1 MLNTTIYKDN
11 DFIINRVKNY
21 HAVLLVTK
29 RCEMTLFDDNG
40 SICIPSHTIAL
51 LEKGMLFNLKLIING
66 EGGSYDTFLIEDKII
81 AIVLK
86 VFETT
91 CATDKR
97 TFPVLTRKIE
107 NRVFVIDTC
116 ELEDSY
122 FYKIIESKEDETL
135 LVFKL
140 AYLLSKMSNREDLL
154 FSLSV
159 SASRSFSDKVR
170 EIVENKLE
178 KKWKISDIAEAFHC
192 SEITVRKKLEKEMMT
207 FNQIMLDIRMN
218 HASKLILSTDCNV
231 NSVSSAIG
239 IASTSYFIKLFKC
252 YYGVTPKQYYLTLKR

>member
-40 SICIPSHTIAL
+40 SIRIPSHTIAL
-51 LEKGMLFNLKLIING
+51 LEKGMLFNLKLIRNG
-66 EGGSYDTFLIEDKII
+66 EGESYDTFLIEDKII
-81 AIVLK
+81 AKVLK

-91 CATDKR
+91 CAPDKR
-97 TFPVLTRKIE
+97 AFPVLTRKIE
-107 NRVFVIDTC
+107 NRVFVIDEC

-140 AYLLSKMSNREDLL
+140 AYLLSKMSNREGLL

-159 SASRSFSDKVR
+159 SASKS
-170 EIVENKLE
+170 
-178 KKWKISDIAEAFHC
+178 
-192 SEITVRKKLEKEMMT
+192 
-207 FNQIMLDIRMN
+207 
-218 HASKLILSTDCNV
+218 
-231 NSVSSAIG
+231 
-239 IASTSYFIKLFKC
+239 
-252 YYGVTPKQYYLTLKR
+252 